1 MTKEENIHEIDL
13 IELFIILFNKKLT
26 IFLCVIT
33 SALFSYSYA
42 ISQVNFF
49 QSDALLK
56 VVNNSGSSVTSSSN
70 GYASLLG
77 VNIGGASPDLSGELV
92 ATIKS
97 KDFFKIILQHSDNIL
112 PNISAAKNFD
122 MESKLIIYNEN
133 VYNSKKNIWVD
144 KRKPSF
150 LYSYDR
156 YKKMLNVAISKDT
169 GFLNISVEHVSPI
182 FAKEFID
189 IIVSESNAFF
199 KKNQFEES
207 SRSLEYLIQK
217 LETES
222 VVNIRNAAQQLIT
235 KNLEKQMMANINEDF
250 ILSFIDNSYVYEN
263 KSRPNKVLICILGT
277 LIGFL
282 GSIIFV
288 LLRHYYTIKSR
299 KIKQIS

>member
-1 MTKEENIHEIDL
+1 VTREENIHEVDL
-13 IELFIILFNKKLT
+13 IELFEIIWGKKLT
-26 IFLCVIT
+26 IFLCVIL

-42 ISQVNFF
+42 ISQVNYF

-56 VVNNSGSSVTSSSN
+56 VVNNSGSSVTSSSG

-77 VNIGGASPDLSGELV
+77 VNIGGPSTDLSGELV

-97 KDFFKIILQHSDNIL
+97 KDFFKILLQNNDYIL
-112 PNISAAKNFD
+112 PNVTAAKNFD
-122 MESKLIIYNEN
+122 LDSNLIIYNEN
-133 VYNSKKNIWVD
+133 IYNAQKNIWLD

-150 LYSYDR
+150 LYSYNR
-156 YKKMLNVAISKDT
+156 YKRMLNVGISKDT

-182 FAKEFID
+182 FAKELID
-189 IIVSESNAFF
+189 IIVSESNALF
-199 KKNQFEES
+199 KRNQFEES
-207 SRSLEYLIQK
+207 SRSLEYLTQK

-222 VVNIRNAAQQLIT
+222 LANIRNAAHQLVT

-263 KSRPNKVLICILGT
+263 KSRPNKPLICILGT

-282 GSIIFV
+282 ASILFV
-288 LLRHYYTIKSR
+288 LLRHYILKSK
-299 KIKQIS
+299 KIKQPS